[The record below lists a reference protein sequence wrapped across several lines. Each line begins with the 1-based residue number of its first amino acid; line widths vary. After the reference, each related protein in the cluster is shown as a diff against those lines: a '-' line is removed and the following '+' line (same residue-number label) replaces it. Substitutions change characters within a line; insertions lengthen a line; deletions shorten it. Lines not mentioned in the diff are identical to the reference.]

1 MPKLKINL
9 DKDIFD
15 KLKVL
20 SEKAGYSSP
29 VEFVNH
35 MIEKEVSVLDEA
47 GSDEELKN
55 RLQGLGYIS

>member
-9 DKDIFD
+9 DKDIFE
-15 KLKVL
+15 KLKEL

-29 VEFVNH
+29 VEFVSH
-35 MIEKEVSVLDEA
+35 LIEKEVAALDEA
-47 GSDEELKN
+47 GSEAELKN

>member
-9 DKDIFD
+9 DKDIFE
-15 KLKVL
+15 KLKEL

-35 MIEKEVSVLDEA
+35 LIEKEVSILDEA
-47 GSDEELKN
+47 EDDDELKN